1 MTKIYLDLLPA
12 LILFSSFI
20 LVSNKR
26 IASYIRTFRFQSL
39 LIAVGAG
46 VIGLETGRIDVLLV
60 CLLMVA
66 LKVIYIP
73 NLLNSTFANVTYK
86 VEKDFFFNIP
96 ILIIACCLLV
106 VFSYLAIPTA
116 DGIINVQVANLVSA
130 VLIGLIF
137 MITRKKAF
145 GQIVGFLV
153 IENGLFAT
161 AMFATQGLP
170 FIIDL
175 GMFIDLLTA
184 VLVMGVLVF
193 RISDE
198 FDSVDVNRLNNLK
211 G

>member
-1 MTKIYLDLLPA
+1 MTKIYLDVLPA
-12 LILFSSFI
+12 LILFSSFL

-39 LIAVGAG
+39 LIAIGAG

-60 CLLMVA
+60 CLIMVA

-106 VFSYLAIPTA
+106 VFSYLSIPTA
-116 DGIINVQVANLVSA
+116 DGIINVQIANLVSA

-193 RISDE
+193 KISDE